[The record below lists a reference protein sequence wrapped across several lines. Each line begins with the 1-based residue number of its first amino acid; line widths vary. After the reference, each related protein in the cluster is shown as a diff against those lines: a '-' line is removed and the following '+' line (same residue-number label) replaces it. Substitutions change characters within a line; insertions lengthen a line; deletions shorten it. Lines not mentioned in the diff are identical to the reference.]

1 MDLMSLFVI
10 LAFAGMILSYAII
23 PVLRHRVDKA
33 TTPGETSYP
42 NERRAVPSTPPAPRP
57 TPVAVQPR
65 PVAAAP
71 TLIEPLSFKD
81 TYTLLQQAIHL
92 MIVGP
97 TNAGKST
104 AAMAVLYGRYRAGE
118 KIIILD
124 PHADPETWS
133 GLAVVGAG
141 RDYTAIDEAMLTI
154 LDEMSDRYQR
164 KANRDI
170 NYPAITVFVDEWPS
184 IQLHCKKSAARFM
197 PEMAQEAR
205 KVNMRL
211 VILSQSDQVESLGI
225 QGRGDVRENFT
236 MLLLGT
242 KAITAIKDA
251 AKLERPAA
259 IRRGGQLDAIPAIT
273 TAFVAYASAAIDP
286 TCIYNLTPPPAQPF
300 PEEPIEEAISYDP
313 NAVWQAFQRGDD
325 LLKPIR
331 HTSIESHSEA
341 VLDDSISLIP
351 SMKTSVLGDI
361 DGQNTGINI
370 STESPRLLPHDDRSV
385 AIRAMV
391 SAGLSR
397 NKIVGVL
404 GGDRNMVLKHI
415 KVALGEIEILETV
428 SRR

>member
-1 MDLMSLFVI
+1 MVAS
-10 LAFAGMILSYAII
+10 AKPWG
-23 PVLRHRVDKA
+23 LRPPPWRLR
-33 TTPGETSYP
+33 S
-42 NERRAVPSTPPAPRP
+42 RTPP
-57 TPVAVQPR
+57 
-65 PVAAAP
+65 
-71 TLIEPLSFKD
+71 
-81 TYTLLQQAIHL
+81 
-92 MIVGP
+92 
-97 TNAGKST
+97 
-104 AAMAVLYGRYRAGE
+104 
-118 KIIILD
+118 
-124 PHADPETWS
+124 
-133 GLAVVGAG
+133 
-141 RDYTAIDEAMLTI
+141 
-154 LDEMSDRYQR
+154 
-164 KANRDI
+164 
-170 NYPAITVFVDEWPS
+170 
-184 IQLHCKKSAARFM
+184 
-197 PEMAQEAR
+197 
-205 KVNMRL
+205 
-211 VILSQSDQVESLGI
+211 
-225 QGRGDVRENFT
+225 
-236 MLLLGT
+236 
-242 KAITAIKDA
+242 
-251 AKLERPAA
+251 
-259 IRRGGQLDAIPAIT
+259 
-273 TAFVAYASAAIDP
+273 
-286 TCIYNLTPPPAQPF
+286 IYPPPAQPF